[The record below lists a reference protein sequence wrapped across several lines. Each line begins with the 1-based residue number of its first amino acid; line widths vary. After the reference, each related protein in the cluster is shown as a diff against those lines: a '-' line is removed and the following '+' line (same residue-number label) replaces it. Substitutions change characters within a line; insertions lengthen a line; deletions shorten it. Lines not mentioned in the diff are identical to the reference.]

1 MKRRTLDLLFSV
13 GGVALA
19 ALLLILALV
28 LKNNADFAKTYVKDQ
43 MSQQKISF
51 TPVAGL
57 GDEEKKSDCLVSNAG
72 KPLLTGK
79 QAECYAN
86 KYIAFH
92 LSETNGGK
100 TYSQTSG
107 EARAARAAATEA
119 ATKNDPKAEE
129 LNATATGLEG
139 KVQTLFRGETLRGLL
154 LTSYGFSV
162 FGEKAN
168 QAFMVCLLA
177 AVVLL
182 LASVAG
188 FIHYGRTAPE
198 VTV

>member
-1 MKRRTLDLLFSV
+1 M
-13 GGVALA
+13 
-19 ALLLILALV
+19 
-28 LKNNADFAKTYVKDQ
+28 
-43 MSQQKISF
+43 
-51 TPVAGL
+51 
-57 GDEEKKSDCLVSNAG
+57 
-72 KPLLTGK
+72 
-79 QAECYAN
+79 
-86 KYIAFH
+86 
-92 LSETNGGK
+92 
-100 TYSQTSG
+100 
-107 EARAARAAATEA
+107 
-119 ATKNDPKAEE
+119 
-129 LNATATGLEG
+129 
-139 KVQTLFRGETLRGLL
+139 QTLFRGETLRGLL